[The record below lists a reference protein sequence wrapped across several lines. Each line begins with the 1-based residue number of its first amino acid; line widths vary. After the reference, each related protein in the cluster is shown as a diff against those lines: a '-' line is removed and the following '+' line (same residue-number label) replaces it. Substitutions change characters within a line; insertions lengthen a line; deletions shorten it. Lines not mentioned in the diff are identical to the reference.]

1 MPPIEREGR
10 ARAVADEPL
19 APVVVGF
26 DQVNSTFGGLKKIGL
41 ANVVR
46 RALNGD
52 PHKDTAHMLLHVS
65 ASSWR
70 EKSAVRS
77 ARRRGTRCN

>member
-26 DQVNSTFGGLKKIGL
+26 DPNRRMEVEAIEVRDEAPYVPLGFEPAVAMVLSGGAPWIE
-41 ANVVR
+41 N
-46 RALNGD
+46 
-52 PHKDTAHMLLHVS
+52 P
-65 ASSWR
+65 
-70 EKSAVRS
+70 RS
-77 ARRRGTRCN
+77 ARGGCGCLIP